1 MTYQIFKW
9 EFIRRLKSKLFL
21 FTAVIIPLFILGA
34 MILPSVLLSGESSEK
49 TKIGILDETGKIT
62 EAYIQQLT
70 TDYRLKNG
78 DPEFDVQ
85 VSDSEEELRSLLLDK
100 NIEAFLVFPDSILA
114 TGAGG
119 LYVRSAS
126 NFKTSDALRRTL
138 NKVILNIRLTQYNLD
153 PEIITQIMKRVNLN
167 TFQISK
173 SGETNQSNELME
185 FFIPFISMM
194 ILYMTI
200 LFSSQILLR
209 SVIEERSSRMIE
221 ILLSTVT
228 PGQLMRGKIL
238 GLGALGLVQ
247 LFFYLAVGFV
257 VAVYQGLDTIK
268 ISFILSMMLF
278 FILGFIFYS
287 AIFAALGSIF
297 DSEQEAQ
304 QISGMVS
311 LVMVVPIVLATF
323 FITNPTALV
332 TKILTFV
339 PPITPFLI
347 VLRAGTS
354 SIEIWELA
362 VAFVIMILSIWGT
375 LKISG
380 KIFQMS
386 ILLYGKRITLPEI
399 LRWVRS

>member
-21 FTAVIIPLFILGA
+21 FTAIIIPLFILGA
-34 MILPSVLLSGESSEK
+34 MILPSVLMTGESSEK
-49 TKIGILDETGKIT
+49 TSIGIIDETGRIADT
-62 EAYIQQLT
+62 YIQKLAAN
-70 TDYRLKNG
+70 YRLKDG
-78 DPEFDVQ
+78 EPEFDVQ
-85 VSDSEEELRSLLLDK
+85 VSEDEDKLRSLLLDK
-100 NIEAFLVFPDSILA
+100 EIDAFLIFPDSILD
-114 TGAGG
+114 TGRGE

-138 NKVILNIRLTQYNLD
+138 NKVILNMRLSQYHLD
-153 PEIITQIMKRVNLN
+153 PAIVNQITQRVNLN
-167 TFQISK
+167 TFQVS
-173 SGETNQSNELME
+173 SAGETNASNELVD
-185 FFIPFISMM
+185 FFIPFIAMM

-200 LFSSQILLR
+200 LFSAQILLR

-247 LFFYLAVGFV
+247 LFFYLAVGFI
-257 VAVYQGLDTIK
+257 VALYQGLDTIK
-268 ISFILSMMLF
+268 IGFILSMMLF

-287 AIFAALGSIF
+287 GIFAALGSIF

-304 QISGMVS
+304 QISGMIS

-323 FITNPTALV
+323 FITNPTALA
-332 TKILTFV
+332 TRILTFV

-354 SIEIWELA
+354 SIEIWEQV
-362 VAFVIMILSIWGT
+362 VAFIVMILSIWGV

-380 KIFQMS
+380 KIFHMS

-399 LRWVRS
+399 IRWVRS